1 MNQQQID
8 ALLVDQLWNSVC
20 LATKECH
27 RCGGTGADNPVQPY
41 GQEPNTCMCAI
52 DPNGPQP
59 GRVWALPGMQERCLG
74 ALMATKESD
83 ADYCCD
89 FCGWEGGQGAAH
101 YIHDHDCERCHG
113 TGWVLAEI
121 HAETLQ
127 NALQELLASEMG
139 DTLQISFSY
148 YNHADPFVECKI
160 EKGRSWLA
168 DARGDTALRAMVAA
182 AVKAVQAGQ
191 EAIREA

>member
-1 MNQQQID
+1 MSQQNVD
-8 ALLVDQLWNSVC
+8 ALSVDQLWSAVC
-20 LATKECH
+20 LAHRECQDCNGSGY
-27 RCGGTGADNPVQPY
+27 RGSPDDVSRLSENPWCF
-41 GQEPNTCMCAI
+41 TCHLE
-52 DPNGPQP
+52 GPKP
-59 GRVWALPGMQERCLG
+59 GRVWALPGMQERCPG
-74 ALMATKESD
+74 GGNADTGCFPCDGGRMSRMTEQGMRPFTGVHES
-83 ADYCCD
+83 
-89 FCGWEGGQGAAH
+89 
-101 YIHDHDCERCHG
+101 CHG

-127 NALQELLASEMG
+127 NALQELFASEMG